1 MAGPLRQSLRS
12 VALAL
17 VAGSVGGAGA
27 YYGLNQVAG
36 PDMSRAPIAVLDL
49 SAAARDLPREGDAA
63 ALVNGRIE
71 RLRAAA
77 EKLKNAGWIVLDAQA
92 VIGAPESLY
101 VPRDVAR

>member
-1 MAGPLRQSLRS
+1 MAGPLRNSLLT
-12 VALAL
+12 VVLAL
-17 VAGSVGGAGA
+17 VAGAAGGAGA
-27 YYGLNQVAG
+27 YYGLYQATG
-36 PDMSRAPIAVLDL
+36 PGISRAPIAVLDL

-71 RLRAAA
+71 GLRAAA

-101 VPRDVAR
+101 VPLDVAR